1 MKRRLYLS
9 FEVAKRELF
18 ARLVTAIELSDE
30 FEVLIGDKS
39 SFHNYIQFLKPG
51 DFFLKSIGP
60 KNIRRVK
67 KLKKNH
73 HRVFGIDEEGL
84 QFYDDDFYMRRLN
97 RIIFDELE
105 NYFSWGEH
113 DKEIIE
119 KKFEVKQN
127 KIIPAGNPRIDVLK
141 NPYISFF
148 EKYSDIINKKYKKY
162 ILFSSKFGKINYI
175 KRTDIKDYIDTQ
187 FKSGLLNE
195 NSPNYEKLLNLSK
208 KAKEHEQKNFEAFKE
223 FLKFFSENF
232 KSINLVIA
240 AHPSENRETYEN
252 LEKKYENVFVASET
266 IPTVSLLLNSIC
278 NISCNCT
285 TSIEGFIIGIPQI
298 NFLFYR
304 DKDVEYVLP
313 KDVSENVSN
322 LEEIDKVIKKIINN
336 EKIDVKNN
344 LLSKH
349 IKNSLGNNF
358 SHYIKNSLL
367 KLNELRHT
375 EDKFNSKIFFNYF
388 KLIEKIKDIILP
400 IILDTNKKNLIKR
413 KKIKLFNYNS
423 EFVLKLFNDICKI
436 KNIKNLNIK
445 EYYPGIYII
454 KSKN

>member
-18 ARLVTAIELSDE
+18 ARLITAIELSDE

-60 KNIRRVK
+60 KNVKRVK

-84 QFYDDDFYMRRLN
+84 QFYDDDFYMRRQN

-113 DKEIIE
+113 DKQIIE
-119 KKFEVKQN
+119 KKFEVKNN
-127 KIIPAGNPRIDVLK
+127 KIIPAGNPRIDILK

-148 EKYSDIINKKYKKY
+148 KKYSDIINKKYKKY

-187 FKSGLLNE
+187 FKSGLLNK

-240 AHPSENRETYEN
+240 VHPSENRETYEN

-266 IPTVSLLLNSIC
+266 IPTVSLILNSIC

-313 KDVSENVSN
+313 KDISENVNN
-322 LEEIDKVIKKIINN
+322 LEEIEKVIKKIINN
-336 EKIDVKNN
+336 EKIDVKNK

-349 IKNSLGNNF
+349 IKNSQANNF

-367 KLNELRHT
+367 KLSKLRDA
-375 EDKFNSKIFFNYF
+375 EDKFNSKTFFNYF
-388 KLIEKIKDIILP
+388 KLIEKIREIILP

-423 EFVLKLFNDICKI
+423 EFVSKLFDDICKI
-436 KNIKNLNIK
+436 KNIKNLYIK

-454 KSKN
+454 SDKK